1 MITTMRLAIFSLLIL
16 LTFNIIAPVSAADD
30 DYLQCL
36 VIGQEGD
43 PSKARTLLRDAL
55 DSWRRGMRTEAIELY
70 ERAVIADHS
79 VLRHEDHGLAMALL
93 EKYRAIDAP
102 QTVAALCRRGFFENI
117 LIGNLEESM
126 KFYEKA
132 AEAAE
137 AAKNPDEAQLANDE
151 AKRLREQLNYIRD
164 WQQGVIRENRIL
176 RERDRQ
182 QYIQRTAREEL
193 QSQVADNSDAIE
205 ELQARIAFL
214 QNQEKETMQDMYSS
228 MRSAARY
235 RRRYYYPGLYQQ
247 GASEPSDSMLPEG
260 SSGSD
265 SSIKMG
271 QGTNPYVGQAVTG
284 ASGDVALN
292 RSYVYRNRA
301 KREEDQ
307 LAQIRA
313 EIVGLQRRIAELGKV
328 NKTLRE
334 KASPS
339 AVR

>member
-1 MITTMRLAIFSLLIL
+1 MRLAIFALITL
-16 LTFNIIAPVSAADD
+16 LTFNFIAPVPAENT

-43 PSKARTLLRDAL
+43 PSKARNLLRDAL
-55 DSWRRGMRTEAIELY
+55 DSWRRGMRREAVELY

-93 EKYRAIDAP
+93 EKYRAKDAP
-102 QTVAALCRRGFFENI
+102 QTVTALCRRGFFENI

-126 KFYEKA
+126 KFYEQA
-132 AEAAE
+132 SE
-137 AAKNPDEAQLANDE
+137 AAKKPNEAQLAADE
-151 AKRLREQLNYIRD
+151 AKRLGEQLNYIRE
-164 WQQGVIRENRIL
+164 WQQGIIRENRIL

-193 QSQVADNSDAIE
+193 QNQVVDNSDAIE
-205 ELQARIAFL
+205 ELQTRIAFL
-214 QNQEKETMQDMYSS
+214 QKKEKEATEDMYSS

-235 RRRYYYPGLYQQ
+235 RRRYYYPGSYQQ
-247 GASEPSDSMLPEG
+247 GAPDPSDKMLPEG

-271 QGTNPYVGQAVTG
+271 QGTNPYAGQAVTG
-284 ASGDVALN
+284 ARGDVALS
-292 RSYVYRNRA
+292 RFYTYRNRA
-301 KREEDQ
+301 RREEDQ

-313 EIVGLQRRIAELGKV
+313 EIAGLQRRLAELQKA
-328 NKTLRE
+328 NKALRE